1 MDGKFGCS
9 KIFELDGVKI
19 GVIGY
24 TTEETPDISDTG
36 ALIFNEVVN
45 VVKNEADRLRKD
57 EKCQILIGV
66 GHYGYKQV
74 RNGDTQNRRTN
85 QLAVIGKQ
93 LKQTFLNDSQKI
105 YQT

>member
-9 KIFELDGVKI
+9 KIFEIDGVRI

-36 ALIFNEVVN
+36 ALIFNEVVR
-45 VVKNEADRLRKD
+45 VVKTEADRLRKD

-74 RNGDTQNRRTN
+74 RNGDTDRNELRYSQSFSF
-85 QLAVIGKQ
+85 
-93 LKQTFLNDSQKI
+93 LKF
-105 YQT
+105 